1 MKKAKK
7 DKYNKLKEIDVKIR
21 ESFGKFYVYSIIIIL
36 FLIILSIMLYKI
48 KIWFYILLL
57 VFILLFYIYMIVDL
71 VKNKSRYWT
80 ILSSILIFLFIV
92 LYITNVIELVFYL
105 LK

>member
-36 FLIILSIMLYKI
+36 DSNFRY
-48 KIWFYILLL
+48 
-57 VFILLFYIYMIVDL
+57 LLFV
-71 VKNKSRYWT
+71 
-80 ILSSILIFLFIV
+80 
-92 LYITNVIELVFYL
+92 YL
-105 LK
+105 HNYL